1 MLSTESSKQ
10 RLTFLLDRQFFC
22 FAALRP
28 RFHVLPEK
36 SVRFGDSHSPTP
48 FFLLLRGDNGPRYH
62 TIMIKQY
69 SNEKLNNTNQFV
81 LDYNNNNNNNNIIHL
96 YGLKKIAYHVKKPF
110 YFKLMM
116 SSHQLPY

>member
-1 MLSTESSKQ
+1 MVSTESSKQ